1 MTPPDP
7 LGDLN
12 LILAAAQ
19 EAGELIMARRAAGLT
34 VEYKLNN
41 SPVTDADLA
50 ADALL
55 TQRLRTARPDYGWLS
70 EETADN
76 PDRLAKRH
84 IFLVDPIDGTR
95 AYVKGRPW
103 FAVSIAVVEDGVPVA
118 GVVLA
123 PELGE
128 TYTAVAGGGAFL
140 NGAPIAPS
148 GRAVLEDSA
157 MVGDKALFAH
167 PNWPEPWPSM
177 RIESR
182 NSLAYRI
189 CLVASGAFD
198 AAVAPTS
205 KSDWDLGAADLVA
218 REAGAAI
225 FDRNGAAFVYNRPKP
240 EQAGLVACAPGL
252 ATLILNRL
260 KPIDWPQ

>member
-1 MTPPDP
+1 MSPS
-7 LGDLN
+7 DLQQDLD

-19 EAGELIMARRAAGLT
+19 ETGEMILARRAAGLT
-34 VEYKLNN
+34 VEYKADR

-55 TQRLRTARPDYGWLS
+55 TDRLRTARPDYGWLS

-76 PDRLAKRH
+76 DERLCRRR

-103 FAVSIAVVEDGVPVA
+103 FSVSIAVVADGIPVA

-128 TYTAVAGGGAFL
+128 TYTAVAGGGAYL
-140 NGAPIAPS
+140 NGVPIAPS
-148 GRAVLEDSA
+148 DRTVLEDSA
-157 MVGDKALFAH
+157 MVGDRALFSH

-198 AAVAPTS
+198 ATVSPMP
-205 KSDWDLGAADLVA
+205 KSDWDLGAADLIA
-218 REAGAAI
+218 REAGATI
-225 FDRNGAAFVYNRPKP
+225 CDRNGDAFVYNHRNP

-260 KPIDWPQ
+260 KPIDWPR

>member
-1 MTPPDP
+1 MTA
-7 LGDLN
+7 DLD

-19 EAGELIMARRAAGLT
+19 EAGELIMKRRAAGLT
-34 VEYKLNN
+34 GEYKHGG

-55 TQRLRTARPDYGWLS
+55 KDRLMTARPDYGWLS

-76 PDRLAKRH
+76 AERLSKTR

-95 AYVKGRPW
+95 AYLRGRPW
-103 FAVSIAVVEDGVPVA
+103 FAVSIAVVNEGAPVA

-123 PELGE
+123 PDLEE

-140 NGAPIAPS
+140 NGQPIAPS
-148 GRAVLEDSA
+148 RRTQLEDAA

-167 PNWPEPWPSM
+167 PDWPTPWPPM

-198 AAVAPTS
+198 AAVSPAR

-218 REAGAAI
+218 REAGAVI
-225 FDRNGAAFVYNRPKP
+225 CDRHGRSFVYNRRDPA
-240 EQAGLVACAPGL
+240 QAGLVAAAPGL
-252 ATLILNRL
+252 AALILERVR
-260 KPIDWPQ
+260 PIEGAT

>member
-1 MTPPDP
+1 MND
-7 LGDLN
+7 DLD
-12 LILAAAQ
+12 LILSAAQ
-19 EAGELIMARRAAGLT
+19 EAGALILERREAGLT
-34 VEYKLNN
+34 VEYKANN

-55 TQRLRTARPDYGWLS
+55 TERLRTARPDYGWLS

-76 PDRLAKRH
+76 PERLERRR

-95 AYVKGRPW
+95 AYARGRPW
-103 FAVSIAVVEDGVPVA
+103 FAVSIAVVEDGAPVA

-123 PELGE
+123 PALDE

-140 NGAPIAPS
+140 NGERIVHS
-148 GRAVLEDSA
+148 GRTDLADAA

-167 PNWPEPWPSM
+167 PAWHTPWPPM

-182 NSLAYRI
+182 NSLAYRM

-198 AAVAPTS
+198 AAVAPGD
-205 KSDWDLGAADLVA
+205 KSEWDLGAADLIA
-218 REAGAAI
+218 REAGAVI
-225 FDRNGAAFVYNRPKP
+225 CDRHGQPFVYNRPDP
-240 EQAGLVACAPGL
+240 SHAGLVACAPGL

-260 KPIDWPQ
+260 RPIEGDR

>member
-1 MTPPDP
+1 MTA
-7 LGDLN
+7 DLD

-19 EAGELIMARRAAGLT
+19 EAGELIIKRRAAGLT
-34 VEYKLNN
+34 VEYKHGG

-55 TQRLRTARPDYGWLS
+55 KDRLMTARPDYGWLS

-76 PDRLAKRH
+76 ADRLTKTR

-95 AYVKGRPW
+95 AYLRGKPW
-103 FAVSIAVVEDGVPVA
+103 FAVSIAVVDDGAPVA

-123 PELGE
+123 PELDE
-128 TYTAVAGGGAFL
+128 TYTAVTGGGAFL
-140 NGAPIAPS
+140 NGQPIAPS
-148 GRAVLEDSA
+148 GRKELEDAA

-167 PNWPEPWPSM
+167 PDWPMPWPPM

-198 AAVAPTS
+198 AAVSPAR

-218 REAGAAI
+218 REAGALI
-225 FDRNGAAFVYNRPKP
+225 CDRHGRSFVYNRPDP
-240 EQAGLVACAPGL
+240 SQAGLVAAAPGL
-252 ATLILNRL
+252 AALILERVR
-260 KPIDWPQ
+260 PIEGAT

>member
-1 MTPPDP
+1 MTA
-7 LGDLN
+7 DLD

-19 EAGELIMARRAAGLT
+19 EAGELIMKRRAAGLT
-34 VEYKLNN
+34 VEYKHGG
-41 SPVTDADLA
+41 SPVTDADMA

-55 TQRLRTARPDYGWLS
+55 KDRLLSARPDYGWLS

-76 PDRLAKRH
+76 ADRLAKTR

-95 AYVKGRPW
+95 AYVRGRPW
-103 FAVSIAVVEDGVPVA
+103 FAVSIAVVDDGAPVA

-123 PELGE
+123 PDLDE

-140 NGAPIAPS
+140 NGRPIAPS
-148 GRAVLEDSA
+148 ARTELEDAA
-157 MVGDKALFAH
+157 MVGDKALFTH
-167 PNWPEPWPSM
+167 PAWPTPWPPM

-198 AAVAPTS
+198 AAVSPAR

-218 REAGAAI
+218 REAGARI
-225 FDRNGAAFVYNRPKP
+225 CDRHGRAFVYNRPDP
-240 EQAGLVACAPGL
+240 SQAGLVAAAPGL
-252 ATLILNRL
+252 AALILERVR
-260 KPIDWPQ
+260 PIEGAT

>member
-1 MTPPDP
+1 MTA
-7 LGDLN
+7 DLD

-19 EAGELIMARRAAGLT
+19 EAGELIMQRRSAGLT
-34 VEYKLNN
+34 VEYKHGG

-55 TQRLRTARPDYGWLS
+55 KRRLMTARPDYGWLS

-76 PDRLAKRH
+76 AERLSKTR

-95 AYVKGRPW
+95 AYLRGRPW
-103 FAVSIAVVEDGVPVA
+103 FAVSIAVVDDGTPVA

-123 PELGE
+123 PDLDE

-140 NGAPIAPS
+140 NGRSIAPS
-148 GRAVLEDSA
+148 VRTQLEDAA

-167 PNWPEPWPSM
+167 PDWPTPWPPM

-198 AAVAPTS
+198 AAVSPTR

-218 REAGAAI
+218 REAGALI
-225 FDRNGAAFVYNRPKP
+225 CDRYGRPFVYNRPDP
-240 EQAGLVACAPGL
+240 SQAGLLAAAPGL
-252 ATLILNRL
+252 AALILERVR
-260 KPIDWPQ
+260 PIEGAT